1 MSQES
6 RANFEFLDWEGRG
19 YFGPPVLKGADFP
32 ADPRSAPWTS
42 WMAAFLKATHGDF
55 RFVARLA
62 ELGGQV
68 DGLVDRVTSTLL
80 GDAAPNNAFSA
91 IIGRVEHED
100 NYELVYDWCDAVATR
115 GRLGDIGVLLDA
127 YEKNIND
134 VDEDADIILIRIAQ
148 MLDPDTAPRLS
159 HHENFGGFPQY
170 RMEVEQRQKRL
181 LDRHG
186 SEDVYLWRGEL
197 TSVRRMAQM
206 LLHLEP
212 RSFLP
217 STVRRRFEAS
227 TGIDCSAM
235 FDAKRR
241 FLPLEAAAIAED
253 FLRGDAID
261 RYSEGARYFFGHG
274 VP

>member
-1 MSQES
+1 MNQES
-6 RANFEFLDWEGRG
+6 RCNFEFLNWEGRG
-19 YFGPPVLKGADFP
+19 YFGLPTLKGVAFP
-32 ADPRSAPWTS
+32 QDPRLAPWTS
-42 WMAAFLKATHGDF
+42 WMAAFEQAVRGDF
-55 RFVARLA
+55 RFVARLV

-80 GDAAPNNAFSA
+80 GDAAPNHVFSA
-91 IIGRVEHED
+91 IINRIEHDD
-100 NYELVYDWCDAVATR
+100 NYELTYEWCDAVATR
-115 GRLGDIGVLLDA
+115 GRLGDIGTLLDA

-134 VDEDADIILIRIAQ
+134 VDEDADIILIRVAQ
-148 MLDPDTAPRLS
+148 MLDPDGAPRLS

-170 RMEVEQRQKRL
+170 RLEVEQRQKRL
-181 LDRHG
+181 LDYYG

-197 TSVRRMAQM
+197 TSVKRMAEM
-206 LLHLEP
+206 LLRLEP

-241 FLPLEAAAIAED
+241 FRPLEAAAIAED
-253 FLRGDAID
+253 FLRSEAAY
-261 RYSEGARYFFGHG
+261 RYSEGERYFFGHP